1 MDQRRLKVQITD
13 VLALR
18 LLMMKHGAS
27 LFSDLSKHESAFVA
41 PELLDLNC
49 SNAMFQSD
57 C

>member
-1 MDQRRLKVQITD
+1 
-13 VLALR
+13 
-18 LLMMKHGAS
+18 MKHGAS

-57 C
+57 CKLKSKEKM